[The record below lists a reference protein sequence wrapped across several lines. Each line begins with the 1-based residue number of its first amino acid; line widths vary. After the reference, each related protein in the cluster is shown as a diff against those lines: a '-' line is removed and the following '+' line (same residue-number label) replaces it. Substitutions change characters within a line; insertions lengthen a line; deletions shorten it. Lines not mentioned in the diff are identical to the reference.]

1 MKKLFAVDFKRL
13 LQNRAAIILA
23 IAAPLILVVFI
34 SIAVAP
40 YFFAA
45 VRTNNFSVAV
55 WCEDEDPITAS
66 ILKSLVESES
76 LGGLIAAEFVDSE
89 EEGLEAV
96 KAGAAA
102 YIHIPENM
110 QEVLQGGGSI
120 TISYFGNKSMPL
132 EDALLFETLSS
143 GVELVSHA
151 QHSVNVLYFDLVDFG
166 VDQDTAS
173 AEYQKTTFKFFSNV
187 LSRSAL
193 YEDTDLTSPLGGAL
207 PLEYYAASFLIL
219 FVALGGM
226 PIARLNA
233 DDRNTGLILR
243 QQLSGNTPFKCFL
256 SRWLAGSA
264 FLFIEYIILTAAFCL
279 IAGGAARFSGSVL
292 ILLLFGVLL
301 SAFISLGMMLTG
313 LLSGTSSFAVRA
325 AFMSVLALSL
335 LGGLIIP
342 SAYMPGVIRDVSFYT
357 PFAAALKM
365 GIAGLFDGEAEGMP
379 LFIAVFVIYITVM
392 LPLSIKSFQRRTD

>member
-1 MKKLFAVDFKRL
+1 MKKLFAIDFKRL
-13 LQNRAAIILA
+13 LQNRAAIIIA
-23 IAAPLILVVFI
+23 IAAPLIFVVFI

-55 WCEDEDPITAS
+55 WCEDDDPLTAS

-76 LGGLIAAEFVDSE
+76 LGGLIATEFVNSE

-96 KAGAAA
+96 ENGAAA
-102 YIHIPENM
+102 YIHIPSSM

-120 TISYFGNKSMPL
+120 TISYYGNKDMPL

-151 QHSVNVLYFDLVDFG
+151 QHSVNVLYFDLIDAG
-166 VDQDTAS
+166 AGREIAS
-173 AEYQKTTFKFFSNV
+173 AQFQKTTFKFFSSV

-193 YEDTDLTSPLGGAL
+193 YEDTGLTSPLGGAL

-226 PIARLNA
+226 PIARLTA
-233 DDRNTGLILR
+233 DDRGTGLVLR
-243 QQLSGNTPFKCFL
+243 QQLSGNTPLRCFM

-264 FLFIEYIILTAAFCL
+264 FLFIEYIILAAAFCL
-279 IAGGAARFSGSVL
+279 IAGGASRFSGSLL
-292 ILLLFGVLL
+292 IMLLFGVLL
-301 SAFISLGMMLTG
+301 SAFLSLGMMLIG
-313 LLSGTSSFAVRA
+313 LFSNTSSFAVRVS
-325 AFMSVLALSL
+325 FMSVLALSL

-342 SAYMPGVIRDVSFYT
+342 SAYMPAVVRDISYYT

-365 GIAGLFDGEAEGMP
+365 GISGMFDGEAAGI
-379 LFIAVFVIYITVM
+379 LLFAGIFIAYIAVM
-392 LPLSIKSFQRRTD
+392 LPISIKSFKRRTD